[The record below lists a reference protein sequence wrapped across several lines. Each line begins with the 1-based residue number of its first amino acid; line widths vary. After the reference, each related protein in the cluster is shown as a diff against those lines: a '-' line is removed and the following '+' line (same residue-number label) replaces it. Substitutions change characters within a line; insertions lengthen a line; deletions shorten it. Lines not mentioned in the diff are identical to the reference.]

1 MSIMDVLT
9 PKSLSTIRKEVP
21 VRFSHAMVGD
31 QLYNLN
37 QGKKYITISN
47 IGDNNSPVSDQEL
60 FNEIVSSYRGG
71 DEVLLEHEI
80 YFGEFNY
87 HDYIVLNELFT
98 PIQKWD
104 LLLCMGLFNGEETRF
119 ELRLANQTKQRFYW
133 FSTNNLSYKKK
144 LLKIIEDLE
153 LVKLHITFEA
163 MGGSH
168 EIPSRFTDLV
178 QRAGWDNGI
187 KMIKAIL
194 RVLGKLQDA
203 NLISKNNIMTRISD
217 RLQSDDHDIIYRF
230 APGDLGYQ
238 LFTRHLFIED
248 TTSVR
253 IIKDGV
259 DVWQE
264 EIFEWGI

>member
-1 MSIMDVLT
+1 
-9 PKSLSTIRKEVP
+9 
-21 VRFSHAMVGD
+21 
-31 QLYNLN
+31 
-37 QGKKYITISN
+37 
-47 IGDNNSPVSDQEL
+47 
-60 FNEIVSSYRGG
+60 
-71 DEVLLEHEI
+71 
-80 YFGEFNY
+80 
-87 HDYIVLNELFT
+87 
-98 PIQKWD
+98 
-104 LLLCMGLFNGEETRF
+104 
-119 ELRLANQTKQRFYW
+119 
-133 FSTNNLSYKKK
+133 
-144 LLKIIEDLE
+144 
-153 LVKLHITFEA
+153 
-163 MGGSH
+163 
-168 EIPSRFTDLV
+168 
-178 QRAGWDNGI
+178 
-187 KMIKAIL
+187 MIKAIL